1 MNNRIVLYDEME
13 NEVEFEI
20 ITTFGIDDDNY
31 AALIPID
38 DEPLTYLLKYEQDD
52 NGNIVLTTI
61 DDDEEFEYV
70 KEVYEEI
77 QKERLH

>member
-1 MNNRIVLYDEME
+1 MNNRIVLHDEME

-20 ITTFGIDDDNY
+20 ITTFGLDDDNY
-31 AALIPID
+31 AALVPID
-38 DEPLTYLLKYEQDD
+38 DEPLTYLLKYEQDRD
-52 NGNIVLTTI
+52 GNVVLTTI

-70 KEVYEEI
+70 KEAYEEI